1 MIVRIILIGPPGSGK
16 GTQAKL
22 LAARFGIPHIS
33 SGDLL
38 RDAVRQKTPLGM
50 QAKQYMDRGELVP
63 DDVLLGAIAERL
75 RQPDCTPGFILDGF
89 PRTLFQND
97 ALGKMLAGQ
106 GQSVEHV
113 ASIDV
118 PRAELV
124 KRISGRRTC
133 HECGAMYHV
142 TFDPPNNA
150 DRCNRCNGEL
160 YQREDDREET
170 IAARLEVYDRQTAP
184 LLDVYRERHM
194 LCQVD
199 GVGSREQV
207 LHRLLENVGAAG

>member
-1 MIVRIILIGPPGSGK
+1 VRIILIGPPGSGK

-38 RDAVRQKTPLGM
+38 RDAVRQGTPLGL
-50 QAKQYMDRGELVP
+50 QAKRYMERGELVP
-63 DDVLLGAIAERL
+63 DDVLLGTIAERL
-75 RQPDCTPGFILDGF
+75 RQPDCAPGFILDGF
-89 PRTLFQND
+89 PRTLFQDD
-97 ALGKMLAGQ
+97 ALGKMLGGQ
-106 GQSVEHV
+106 GQTVEHV

-133 HECGAMYHV
+133 RECGAMYHV
-142 TFDPPNNA
+142 IFDPPNNA
-150 DRCNRCNGEL
+150 DRCNRCNGQL
-160 YQREDDREET
+160 YQREDDREDT